1 MARVIKMLGWG
12 IAAALVVALLAG
24 AYWMYT
30 ISNIETPAYTV
41 VKLDKPSGLIEI
53 RDYPALVVAEVTTK
67 GDRRAA
73 VNAGFSPL
81 AGYIFAKERPQ
92 AGVQGKIPMTAP
104 VMQSREAIAMTAP
117 VTQSATSD
125 KGDWVVRF
133 VMPSKYTLQTLP
145 VPAGADVRLN
155 TVPAQRRAVI
165 RFSGR
170 ATDASIAEQEA
181 LLRAW
186 MTANGLMI
194 VGSATYAYYNPP
206 FYPPPLMRNE
216 VMFDVAK

>member
-1 MARVIKMLGWG
+1 MAGTGRMIGWSV
-12 IAAALVVALLAG
+12 AAALVLALLAG
-24 AYWMYT
+24 GYWMYT
-30 ISNIETPAYTV
+30 INNIETPVYTV
-41 VKLDKPSGLIEI
+41 VKADKPGGAIEI
-53 RDYPALVVAEVTTK
+53 RDYSTMVVAEVTTK

-73 VNAGFSPL
+73 VNAGFGPL

-92 AGVQGKIPMTAP
+92 GSAQGTIPMTAP
-104 VMQSREAIAMTAP
+104 VTQSRATIAMTAP
-117 VTQSATSD
+117 VTQSATND
-125 KGDWVVRF
+125 QGDWVVRF

-145 VPAGADVRLN
+145 VPAGAAVRLN

-170 ATDASIAEQEA
+170 ATDASVAEQET

-186 MTANGLMI
+186 MTANGVI
-194 VGSATYAYYNPP
+194 ATGPATYAYYNPP

-216 VMFDVAK
+216 VMFDVTK

>member
-1 MARVIKMLGWG
+1 MIGWSL
-12 IAAALVVALLAG
+12 AAALVVALLAG
-24 AYWMYT
+24 GYWMYT
-30 ISNIETPAYTV
+30 INNIETPTYAL
-41 VKLDKPSGLIEI
+41 VKMDKPGGAIEI

-92 AGVQGKIPMTAP
+92 GAIPMTAP
-104 VMQSREAIAMTAP
+104 VTQSRAAIAMTAP
-117 VTQSATSD
+117 VTQTAAPS
-125 KGDWVVRF
+125 GDWVVRF

-145 VPAGADVRLN
+145 VPAGAEVRLN

-181 LLRAW
+181 LLRGW
-186 MTANGLMI
+186 MAANGVSP

>member
-1 MARVIKMLGWG
+1 MARAGKMIGWS

-24 AYWMYT
+24 GYWMYT
-30 ISNIETPAYTV
+30 INNIETPAYTV
-41 VKLDKPSGLIEI
+41 VKADKPGGAIEI

-92 AGVQGKIPMTAP
+92 GGAQGTIPMTVP
-104 VMQSREAIAMTAP
+104 VTQSRQTIAMTAP
-117 VTQSATSD
+117 VTQSAAGD
-125 KGDWVVRF
+125 NGDWVVRF

-145 VPAGADVRLN
+145 VPAGAYVRLN

-170 ATDASIAEQEA
+170 ATDASVAEQEA

-186 MTANGLMI
+186 MAANG
-194 VGSATYAYYNPP
+194 VVAAGSATYAYYNPP

>member
-1 MARVIKMLGWG
+1 MARAGKMIGWSLL
-12 IAAALVVALLAG
+12 AAVVVALLAG
-24 AYWMYT
+24 GYWMYA
-30 ISNIETPAYTV
+30 INNIETPAYTV
-41 VKLDKPSGLIEI
+41 VRQDKPGGAIEI
-53 RDYPALVVAEVTTK
+53 RDYPALLVAEVTTK

-73 VNAGFSPL
+73 VAAGFGPL

-92 AGVQGKIPMTAP
+92 GAIPMTAP
-104 VMQSREAIAMTAP
+104 VTQSRAAIAMTAP
-117 VTQSATSD
+117 VTQTAAPF
-125 KGDWVVRF
+125 GDWVVRF

-170 ATDASIAEQEA
+170 ATDASITEQEA

-186 MTANGLMI
+186 MTANGI
-194 VGSATYAYYNPP
+194 ATVGPATYAYYNPP

-216 VMFDVAK
+216 VMFNVVP